1 MKTNTKFFILAAV
14 TLLAACA
21 KENEEPK
28 NPVAARITAGV
39 SGPMTRAINNTWNAD
54 QIGVMVVDEPN
65 TPTTMGNKY
74 KNVGYQTTSTGT
86 TADFTPITEGYGIFF
101 EEASKEFTF
110 AAYAPYT
117 SSANASTLPGN
128 NGEITVTTDN
138 QPTVADQ
145 EKMDYIYA
153 TGAKAGKSNPTISF
167 TDNTAT
173 GGSDCSF
180 KHQMARLILKV
191 QVSTTDGF
199 SDTDVLELA
208 DYNLGGLIHEGTF
221 NVTTGIAT
229 PTGSVVNDWML
240 RECTGTPK
248 TAADKCVA
256 SFDAATG
263 VMTFSMILLPQTL
276 ADYLNFEV
284 IPNDGMSQTYA
295 NKDKIKPA
303 LEAGYSYTYN
313 ITVKKTGLAVSGCTI
328 ENWNDGGSH
337 SGDATMQ

>member
-28 NPVAARITAGV
+28 TPVAARITAGV

-54 QIGVMVVDEPN
+54 KIGVMVVEEPN
-65 TPTTMGNKY
+65 TTTTMGNKY

-86 TADFTPITEGYGIFF
+86 TADFTPMTEGYGIFF
-101 EEASKEFTF
+101 EDAFLEFTF

-117 SSANASTLPGN
+117 SSANASTLPG
-128 NGEITVTTDN
+128 TDGKIMVNTSN
-138 QPTVADQ
+138 QPTDTEQ
-145 EKMDYIYA
+145 EKMDYIHA
-153 TGAKAGKSNPTISF
+153 TGAKADKDAPIISF

-180 KHQMARLILKV
+180 KHKMARLILKV
-191 QVSTTDGF
+191 QASTTDGF
-199 SDTDVLELA
+199 SNTGVLESA

-221 NVTTGIAT
+221 DVTTGIAA
-229 PTGSVVNDWML
+229 PTGSVVNDWKL
-240 RECTGTPK
+240 RECTGTTK
-248 TAADKCVA
+248 TATDKCVA

-276 ADYLNFEV
+276 ANAL
-284 IPNDGMSQTYA
+284 
-295 NKDKIKPA
+295 A
-303 LEAGYSYTYN
+303 LEISPD
-313 ITVKKTGLAVSGCTI
+313 
-328 ENWNDGGSH
+328 DGELQ
-337 SGDATMQ
+337 T

>member
-39 SGPMTRAINNTWNAD
+39 SGPMTRAINNTWNTD
-54 QIGVMVVDEPN
+54 KIGVMVVDEPN

-86 TADFTPITEGYGIFF
+86 TADFTPITKGYGIFF
-101 EEASKEFTF
+101 EDASSKFTF

-117 SSANASTLPGN
+117 SSANASILPGS

-138 QPTVADQ
+138 QPTVEDQ

-153 TGAKAGKSNPTISF
+153 TGAQAGKSNPTISF

-191 QVSTTDGF
+191 QASTTDGF
-199 SDTDVLELA
+199 SDTDVLKLA
-208 DYNLGGLIHEGTF
+208 DYKLGGLIHEGTF
-221 NVTTGIAT
+221 NVTTGIAAT
-229 PTGSVVNDWML
+229 TGSVVNDWKL

-256 SFDAATG
+256 SFDAAT
-263 VMTFSMILLPQTL
+263 T
-276 ADYLNFEV
+276 
-284 IPNDGMSQTYA
+284 
-295 NKDKIKPA
+295 
-303 LEAGYSYTYN
+303 
-313 ITVKKTGLAVSGCTI
+313 
-328 ENWNDGGSH
+328 
-337 SGDATMQ
+337 